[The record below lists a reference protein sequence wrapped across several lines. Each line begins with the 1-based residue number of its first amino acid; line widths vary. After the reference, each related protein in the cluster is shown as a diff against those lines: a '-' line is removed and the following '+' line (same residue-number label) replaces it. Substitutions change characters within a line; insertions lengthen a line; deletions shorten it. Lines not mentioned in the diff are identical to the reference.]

1 MRVSGLVLNHGID
14 WPRLRL
20 GGLLTFV
27 VGVALLAGAIHIC
40 AILLVPVLA
49 KSDGWSRL
57 APYAGD
63 DAFTEIPETGMSGAG
78 GVAGL
83 DPLFVNAACRINLN
97 DAPASITVDAS
108 DRFWSVALYDPKGV
122 IVFSLN
128 DRTAVEGSLDMI
140 VVNAEQ
146 NEKLKKSP
154 TVEIETTIVTESP
167 SNDLIALVRLFAPTR
182 TAREDARRILASA
195 ECLPETS
202 ILLRTTSGG

>member
-1 MRVSGLVLNHGID
+1 MRVSGLVLHHAID

-57 APYAGD
+57 VPYAGD
-63 DAFTEIPETGMSGAG
+63 DAFAEIPEAGMSGEG

-83 DPLFVNAACRINLN
+83 DPLFVNAACHIDLA

-146 NEKLKKSP
+146 NERLKKSP

-167 SNDLIALVRLFAPTR
+167 SDDLIALLRLFAPTR

-195 ECLPETS
+195 ECLPETT